1 MKLGFN
7 FYRHMLTPENFRFAR
22 QCGATHAVIHLVDYF
37 KKKDNNTIINDQPVD
52 NGDGWGVT
60 DREEDFLWTP
70 EYMLQLK
77 KELNEYG
84 LEWYAIENFNP
95 AHWYDILLDGPKKK
109 EQIEFLKQIICNM
122 GKAGIP
128 CMGYNFSIAGVTGR
142 VKQSFARGGA
152 ESVGMRETN
161 NNPLPE
167 GLVWN
172 MQVDSVNHN
181 VKSGQ
186 IKHDELWNRLH
197 WFLSELLPVAEEAG
211 VILAAHPDDPPVP
224 FLRQTPRLVY
234 QPQLYDKLI
243 NTVQSTSNQLE
254 FCLGSLAEMTD
265 GDIYDVT
272 EKYSQQQK
280 IGYIHFRNIKGKAP
294 NYREVFID
302 EGDIDMIKI
311 LRILKKN
318 NYQGVLV
325 PDHTPQMS
333 CDAPWHAGMAY
344 AMGYMKAAI
353 ELI

>member
-37 KKKDNNTIINDQPVD
+37 KKKDDDTIINDQPVD
-52 NGDGWGVT
+52 NGDGWGVA
-60 DREEDFLWTP
+60 DREEDFLWTL

-95 AHWYDILLDGPKKK
+95 AHWYDILLDVPKKK

-186 IKHDELWNRLH
+186 IMHDELWTRLN
-197 WFLSELLPVAEEAG
+197 WFLNELLPVAEEAG